1 MTRVGKFHKIAG
13 YFMLFLGNATAM
25 TGICHYYNDI
35 VQDSS
40 MVPLGVIS
48 LLTFCILVM
57 LCECFYRRTNS

>member
-1 MTRVGKFHKIAG
+1 
-13 YFMLFLGNATAM
+13 MLFLGNATAM